1 MSILKKVVRDALGT
15 ANGARSSAASLGFA
29 LLGSLPMLGMS
40 TVAISQEA
48 AEAAHSGPVPSV
60 EELVVTGTRIV
71 RDGYDAPTPVS
82 VMGAEDLKATATTQI
97 AESINRMPVFSGSMM
112 AGRSSAGISAGVAGT
127 SFLNLRGLGST
138 RTLVLLDGARV
149 VGAAFDAYNMSAVDV
164 GQFPAPLISRV
175 EVVTGGASAAYGSDA
190 VAGVVNFVLDKE
202 FTGFKSEVSGGATT
216 HGDNDEY
223 KVNLTAGTPFA
234 GGRGHFLFSAE
245 HNYTGGIVG
254 IPRSWIDP
262 GYQIMV
268 NPGYSPSVAN
278 GEPQFLVRDHV
289 ALATAAPG
297 GLFNSGP
304 LRGTAFGQGGTPYQ
318 LDYGQIGGQLMEG
331 GDWQTT
337 RIDNRADLSV
347 RVASTTAFS
356 RASFDL
362 TDNVQVYGQVQWGKN
377 ENSSNGPRYFFLSG
391 LNIAADNAFLP
402 DSVRQSMVDNGVSSV
417 AFGTTNA
424 DLPSLRSDV
433 TRIFRRYVVGA
444 TGTFGS
450 DWGWDAY
457 VQRSTN
463 NMTNRTP
470 DNIIRA
476 NYNRAIDAV
485 VDPGSGNIV
494 CRSTLSTP
502 DDGCVPYNVLGVG
515 VASEAGKEYVL
526 GDGWVNN
533 LLKQDSAGA
542 SVHGEPFATWAG
554 PVSFAA
560 GAEWRRESIEGK
572 ATELDEANALFAGNY
587 HASVGDYNVTEG
599 FIETVVPLA
608 RDQSWARSLEL
619 NGAVRG
625 TDYSTSGYVTT
636 WKVGA
641 SYRPIDDVKL
651 RVTRS
656 RDIRAPNLAEL
667 FSAGRSGIVALT
679 DPFNDNLSTVVLSR
693 ETGNP
698 LLQPEVADT
707 LGVGLVFTPSFL
719 PGFGASIDYFKID
732 IDDAIATLA
741 RQQYIDLCFEGVTAL
756 CSAISRDS
764 DGRLSGIRIQPANLT
779 SQMTDGID
787 IETSYRFSMN
797 DLVSSWRGDV
807 TLRFAGTRVFSL
819 ETIDRGSTIE
829 GAGAMSSDSRSAP
842 KFRFLA
848 SAGYTEGAFTGTL
861 MARGISSGKL
871 DNLFIECSSGCPEST
886 AAHPTI
892 DRNHVDSSLTFDLAL
907 AYKFDLAASEVETF
921 LAVEN
926 LTDEDPPVIPGNR
939 SAGYHVGQPVTAY
952 PVLGRILRVGV
963 RVNL

>member
-1 MSILKKVVRDALGT
+1 MSILKKVVRD
-15 ANGARSSAASLGFA
+15 A

-48 AEAAHSGPVPSV
+48 AEAANSKSVPSL

-71 RDGYDAPTPVS
+71 RDGYDAPTPVA

-97 AESINRMPVFSGSMM
+97 AESINRMPVFAGSIM
-112 AGRSSAGISAGVAGT
+112 AGRSSGGVSAGIAGV
-127 SFLNLRGLGST
+127 SFLNLRGLGAS

-149 VGAAFDAYNMSAVDV
+149 VGAAFNMSAVDV

-216 HGDNDEY
+216 HGDNDQY
-223 KVNLTAGTPFA
+223 KVSLTAGTPFS

-245 HNYTGGIVG
+245 HNYTDGIVG

-268 NPGYSPSVAN
+268 NPVYSSSVAN
-278 GEPQFLVRDHV
+278 GEPQFLVRNSV
-289 ALATAAPG
+289 GLATSAPG

-318 LDYGQIGGQLMEG
+318 LNYGRVGGQLMEG
-331 GDWQTT
+331 GDWEIT
-337 RIDNRADLSV
+337 RIDDRADLSV
-347 RVASTTAFS
+347 RVSSITTFS

-402 DSVRQSMVDNGVSSV
+402 ESVRQSMVANNVSSV
-417 AFGTTNA
+417 AFGTTNE
-424 DLPSLRSDV
+424 DLPSLRADV
-433 TRIFRRYVVGA
+433 TRVFRRYVVGA
-444 TGTFGS
+444 TGTFG
-450 DWGWDAY
+450 DGWGWDAY

-463 NMTNRTP
+463 DLTNRTP
-470 DNIIRA
+470 NNIIRA

-494 CRSTLSTP
+494 CRSTLSNP
-502 DDGCVPYNVLGVG
+502 GDGCVPYNVLGVG
-515 VASEAGKEYVL
+515 VASEAGKQYVL
-526 GDGWVNN
+526 GDGWANN
-533 LLKQDSAGA
+533 LLTQDSAAA
-542 SVHGEPFATWAG
+542 SVHGEPFSTWAG

-560 GAEWRRESIEGK
+560 GTEWRRESIEG
-572 ATELDEANALFAGNY
+572 AASALDEADALFAGNY
-587 HASVGDYNVTEG
+587 HATDGDYNVTEG

-608 RDQSWARSLEL
+608 RDQSWARSLDL

-636 WKVGA
+636 WKLGG
-641 SYRPIDDVKL
+641 SYQPIDAIKL

-656 RDIRAPNLAEL
+656 RDIRAPNLSEL
-667 FSAGRSGIVALT
+667 FSSGRSGIIALT
-679 DPFNDNLSTVVLSR
+679 DPFNDNLSTVVQSR
-693 ETGNP
+693 ETGNR

-707 LGVGLVFTPSFL
+707 LGIGVVFTPGFL
-719 PGFGASIDYFKID
+719 PGFGASIDYYKID
-732 IDDAIATLA
+732 VNDAIATLT
-741 RQQYIDLCFEGVTAL
+741 RQQYVDLCFDGVTAL
-756 CSAISRDS
+756 CSAISRDA
-764 DGRLSGIRIQPANLT
+764 DGRLNGIRIQPANFK
-779 SQMTDGID
+779 SQRTDGLD
-787 IETSYRFSMN
+787 IETSYRFSMS
-797 DLVSSWRGDV
+797 DLVASWRGDV

-819 ETIDRGSTIE
+819 ETSDRDSTIE
-829 GAGAMSSDSRSAP
+829 GAGAMSTDVLSAP
-842 KFRFLA
+842 KFSFLA
-848 SAGYTEGAFTGTL
+848 SAGYKEGPFTGTL

-871 DNLFIECSSGCPEST
+871 DNQFIECSSGCPQST
-886 AAHPTI
+886 GEHPTI
-892 DRNHVDSSLTFDLAL
+892 DRNRVDGALTFDLAL
-907 AYKFDLAASEVETF
+907 AYRFDLDVSEIETF

-926 LTDEDPPVIPGNR
+926 LMDEDPPVIPGTR
-939 SAGYHVGQPVTAY
+939 QAGYHVGQPVTAY
-952 PVLGRILRVGV
+952 PAFGRIVRVGV